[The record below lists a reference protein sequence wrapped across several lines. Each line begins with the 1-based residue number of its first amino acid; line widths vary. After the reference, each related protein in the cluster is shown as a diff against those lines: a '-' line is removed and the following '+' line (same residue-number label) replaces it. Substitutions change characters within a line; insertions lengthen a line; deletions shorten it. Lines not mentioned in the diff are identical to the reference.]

1 MLPKEAE
8 VMNEQKMHSSVTL
21 KRGKEESIRRRH
33 PWIFS
38 GAVER
43 AGGTPNA
50 GDTVEILDVHGNL
63 LAKGAYSPKSQIRA
77 RVWSF
82 NPDDIIDADFFR
94 RRLTDALELRRKFF
108 ATESG
113 NAFRIINAESDGLP
127 GVVIDLYDKW
137 LVGQFLSAG
146 AERWKRT
153 IADAAIELTGALGFY
168 ERSDSDARSKEGLG
182 VTVGMIA
189 GNEPPS
195 QVEIDEEGI
204 RYLIDIRQGH
214 KTGFYLDQRENR
226 SIVRRHAAEARV
238 LNVFSYTGGFG
249 LAAAAGGAASVCHVD
264 ASADALALAKQ
275 NAVTNG
281 YNGELFEYIQG
292 DAFQILRGYRTEE
305 RTFDLIVLDP
315 PKFASNAA
323 QVERAARG
331 YKDINLTAMQL
342 LRPGGLLFTFS
353 CSGHVTPDLFQKIVA
368 GAAIDSGRD
377 ISILQFLSQS
387 ADHPVALTFPEGHY
401 LKGLVCRVA
410 G

>member
-1 MLPKEAE
+1 
-8 VMNEQKMHSSVTL
+8 MNEGIRQPSVTL

-33 PWIFS
+33 PWVFS

-50 GDTVEILDVHGNL
+50 GDTVDILDSQGAVI
-63 LAKGAYSPKSQIRA
+63 AKGAYSPKSQIRA
-77 RVWSF
+77 RVWTF
-82 NPDDIIDADFFR
+82 NRDDSVDAGFFR
-94 RRLTDALELRRKFF
+94 KRIADALELRKRLF
-108 ATESG
+108 AHRDGS
-113 NAFRIINAESDGLP
+113 AYRLVNAESDGLP
-127 GVVIDLYDKW
+127 GVVIDRYGDW

-146 AERWKRT
+146 AERWKRD
-153 IADAAIELTGALGFY
+153 IAGSALELTGAEGFY
-168 ERSDSDARSKEGLG
+168 ERSDSDARSKEGLA
-182 VTVGMIA
+182 VTTGPLVGA
-189 GNEPPS
+189 EPPDLL
-195 QVEIDEEGI
+195 EIAENGV
-204 RYLIDIRQGH
+204 RYLVDVRVGH

-226 SIVRRHAAEARV
+226 AVVRGHASGAQV

-249 LAAAAGGAASVCHVD
+249 LAAAAGGAASVCQVD
-264 ASADALALAKQ
+264 ASGEALALAGR
-275 NAVTNG
+275 NAALNEYSTDI
-281 YNGELFEYIQG
+281 FEYVQG
-292 DAFQILRGYRTEE
+292 DAFQILRAYRAEG
-305 RTFDLIVLDP
+305 RMFDLIVLDP

-377 ISILQFLSQS
+377 VSILQFLSQS

-401 LKGLVCRVA
+401 LKGLMCRV
-410 G
+410 GG